1 MSVAIVAV
9 FWSQACPATAQ
20 QQPDQAA
27 VIRSIDAAV
36 QRRVEYVLGFT
47 DIEHYAVFRG
57 KDETHPVAEM
67 TVKVTYKKDVGKSY
81 EVQSQSGSTIV
92 QHFGLRPLLEN
103 EKVVNLPGNVEH
115 SWFDSANYEMKLK
128 PGGGRQF
135 DGRDCYVLDVT
146 PRRKAQNMIDGEL
159 WVDAKD
165 GNIVKVDGVAS
176 KNPSP
181 FAGMTHMMR
190 QYTEI
195 EGYPMATYARAES
208 ASKLFGRTVV
218 KIDYREYHLQL
229 AH

>member
-1 MSVAIVAV
+1 
-9 FWSQACPATAQ
+9 
-20 QQPDQAA
+20 
-27 VIRSIDAAV
+27 
-36 QRRVEYVLGFT
+36 
-47 DIEHYAVFRG
+47 
-57 KDETHPVAEM
+57 
-67 TVKVTYKKDVGKSY
+67 
-81 EVQSQSGSTIV
+81 
-92 QHFGLRPLLEN
+92 PLLEN

-128 PGGGRQF
+128 PGGARQF

-146 PRRKAQNMIDGEL
+146 PKRKAQNMIDGEL

-208 ASKLFGRTVV
+208 SSMLFGRTVV
-218 KIDYREYHLQL
+218 KIDYGEYHLQL